1 MNSSQNSTGGGK
13 CRRSVWSRRL
23 NILGIVLIFGALVMV
38 SMRSFVVESFNDAR
52 HKSFMAPAGK
62 MFAPDAGHFYFAAVS
77 DTGARNEPVERIMN
91 EIRKS
96 KARFVLYVGDLVRYR
111 NPSHFQWMA
120 EEIDEK
126 LDHPK
131 IKVLLNTDYAS
142 LENKESFERV
152 FYSGPIDEYF
162 GYELGEL
169 PYRSL
174 RFDFVE
180 YEREHFQSN
189 SVINYPENH
198 DFTRIGEYKYF
209 LNDKSE
215 NTVVSFEYPEAF
227 ERGRNDRY
235 YPIVR
240 DENQNLYNRY
250 LEKAKELKN
259 VYFLGRLGDYKYYDM
274 DKAVNR
280 ALALF
285 DEVFAKKEK
294 NNAA

>member
-1 MNSSQNSTGGGK
+1 MKPEDLDPAVTGRGPVYVSK
-13 CRRSVWSRRL
+13 DNRYFQDKYQ
-23 NILGIVLIFGALVMV
+23 GIPMKGYSALI
-38 SMRSFVVESFNDAR
+38 
-52 HKSFMAPAGK
+52 
-62 MFAPDAGHFYFAAVS
+62 
-77 DTGARNEPVERIMN
+77 
-91 EIRKS
+91 
-96 KARFVLYVGDLVRYR
+96 
-111 NPSHFQWMA
+111 A
-120 EEIDEK
+120 EM

>member
-1 MNSSQNSTGGGK
+1 MKGYSA
-13 CRRSVWSRRL
+13 
-23 NILGIVLIFGALVMV
+23 LI
-38 SMRSFVVESFNDAR
+38 
-52 HKSFMAPAGK
+52 
-62 MFAPDAGHFYFAAVS
+62 
-77 DTGARNEPVERIMN
+77 
-91 EIRKS
+91 
-96 KARFVLYVGDLVRYR
+96 
-111 NPSHFQWMA
+111 A
-120 EEIDEK
+120 EM

-227 ERGRNDRY
+227 ERGETTV
-235 YPIVR
+235 II
-240 DENQNLYNRY
+240 
-250 LEKAKELKN
+250 
-259 VYFLGRLGDYKYYDM
+259 RLSATRTRICTTVIWKRRKSSKTFIFWDGWVIISIM
-274 DKAVNR
+274 TWIR
-280 ALALF
+280 R
-285 DEVFAKKEK
+285 
-294 NNAA
+294 

>member
-1 MNSSQNSTGGGK
+1 MQQKKVKVLVEGTRARYEKFLPQDAPLDRVELAFCGRGSSNAELLAAGGDAQ
-13 CRRSVWSRRL
+13 
-23 NILGIVLIFGALVMV
+23 ILCVDAISPVDAALI
-38 SMRSFVVESFNDAR
+38 
-52 HKSFMAPAGK
+52 
-62 MFAPDAGHFYFAAVS
+62 
-77 DTGARNEPVERIMN
+77 
-91 EIRKS
+91 
-96 KARFVLYVGDLVRYR
+96 
-111 NPSHFQWMA
+111 A
-120 EEIDEK
+120 EM